1 MQVKTLAKSCQMT
14 LRTSGF
20 DHSGRTHQKI
30 VSFAPF
36 LQACICE
43 GSTFPPVLGLGD
55 RAEHIQEVDGSVV
68 PAALDIC

>member
-1 MQVKTLAKSCQMT
+1 MT
-14 LRTSGF
+14 LRMSGF
-20 DHSGRTHQKI
+20 DHSGRTHQKR
-30 VSFAPF
+30 VSFVPF

-43 GSTFPPVLGLGD
+43 GSTFPPVPGLGD